1 MNRNLQ
7 RQLNKQHIQQKGNYM
22 MNNITEK
29 NIYKMINTVK
39 QNKHIYE
46 KMLYQEGKMKEEKF
60 NDGFEEAIR
69 LG

>member
-1 MNRNLQ
+1 
-7 RQLNKQHIQQKGNYM
+7 

-39 QNKHIYE
+39 QNKYIYE
-46 KMLYQEGKMKEEKF
+46 KMLYQEEKMKEEKF
-60 NDGFEEAIR
+60 NNGFEEAIR